1 MKLKKEIK
9 IALCSFI
16 MIFLIGSK
24 TNAQL
29 VFRSIS
35 VVGTNW
41 TPIIPTITEAGSDYV
56 GTYTTPTDQIKL
68 NVAVP
73 LLLSSGKVSVRY
85 EPNPNWHNAIK
96 IYINKLDNGLG
107 LCVLC
112 TLNPSGETPFQEV
125 LQTDTEFFKIYAV
138 ANLASVNNINL
149 NLRLSGISVTVPVDN
164 YSAKI
169 VFTIGPI

>member
-73 LLLSSGKVSVRY
+73 LLSSSKISVRY
-85 EPNPNWHNAIK
+85 EANSIWDNSIK
-96 IYINKLDNGLG
+96 IQLNKLNNGIG
-107 LCVLC
+107 LCVGC
-112 TLNPSGETPFQEV
+112 SITPSGETPFQEI
-125 LQTDTEFFKIYAV
+125 LQTDTELFKIV
-138 ANLASVNNINL
+138 ALGSLLSVNNINL

-169 VFTIGPI
+169 VFTIGPL